1 MDEFIV
7 NHLGVK
13 VGHVG
18 ELDALVGRVDGFLP
32 LTP

>member
-1 MDEFIV
+1 MGEFIG

-18 ELDALVGRVDGFLP
+18 EPDALVGRVVQFL
-32 LTP
+32 